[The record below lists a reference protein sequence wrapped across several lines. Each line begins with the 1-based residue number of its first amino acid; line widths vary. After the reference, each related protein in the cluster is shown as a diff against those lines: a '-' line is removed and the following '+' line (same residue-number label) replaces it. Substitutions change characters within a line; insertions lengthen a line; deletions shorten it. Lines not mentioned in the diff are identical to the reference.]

1 VRDAVK
7 RVLAVTVNPAI
18 DLSTSVEQVLEGS
31 KLRCSPAEQEPGGG
45 GINVSR
51 ALHKLGGQ
59 SRAVYVSGGIY
70 GQLLER
76 LLANEGIEQEPYRI
90 SAPIRQNIMVRE
102 RSSDRQYR
110 FSMPG
115 PELQEGEWRGFLE
128 TIFEEHPQ
136 TEFLVASGSLPPGVP
151 EDFYARLCAGAAERN
166 IRVVVD
172 TAGRPLQLAAKAGA
186 YLVKPNL
193 RELEHIG
200 GRRIEEEQQQEE
212 LAREIIREQN
222 TEVVLLSLGASG
234 ALLVSEEATRR
245 IPAPVVP
252 ISSRVGAGD
261 SMVAGL
267 MLGLVQGRGLEE
279 AAIYG
284 VAAGSAAVMTP
295 GSELCRRED
304 TERIFRRM
312 SAETAGKR

>member
-1 VRDAVK
+1 
-7 RVLAVTVNPAI
+7 VTRILTVTLNPAI

-31 KLRCSPAEQEPGGG
+31 KLRCSTPQKEPGGG

-51 ALHKLGGQ
+51 ALRKLGGQ
-59 SRAVYVSGGIY
+59 SLAVYTSGGIY
-70 GQLLER
+70 GQLLES
-76 LLANEGIEQEPYRI
+76 LLEKEGIEQEPYRI
-90 SAPIRQNIMVRE
+90 SDRIRQNIMVRE

-115 PELQEGEWRGFLE
+115 PELEREEWDGFLE
-128 TIFEEHPQ
+128 AVFDRHPRI
-136 TEFLVASGSLPPGVP
+136 EYLVASGSLPPGVP
-151 EDFYARLCAGAAERN
+151 DEFYARLCRRAAERN
-166 IRVVVD
+166 VQVVVD
-172 TAGRPLQLAAKAGA
+172 TAGKPLQLAAEAGV

-193 RELEHIG
+193 RELEHIA
-200 GRRIEEEQQQEE
+200 GRKIEEEQQQEE
-212 LAREIIREQN
+212 LAREIIREKK

-234 ALLVSEEATRR
+234 ALLVSEAVTRR
-245 IPAPVVP
+245 IAAPAVP
-252 ISSRVGAGD
+252 IRSRVGAGD

-267 MLGLVQGRGLEE
+267 VLALAQGRSLEE
-279 AAIYG
+279 AATYG

-312 SAETAGKR
+312 STDR